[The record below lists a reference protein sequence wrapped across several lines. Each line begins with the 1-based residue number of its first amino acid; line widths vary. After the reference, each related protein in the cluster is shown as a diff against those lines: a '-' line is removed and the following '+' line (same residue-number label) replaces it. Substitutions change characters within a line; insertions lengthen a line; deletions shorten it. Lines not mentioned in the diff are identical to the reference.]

1 MTRWTPR
8 SLTVGAALAL
18 LWACDGH
25 HHHPCSTCSTAIGSG
40 NLVTESRTVQGFES
54 VEVSAAGHL
63 IIEQT
68 GVESLQITAED
79 NILPLVRSEVRN
91 GRLILGFEP
100 GTNVNT
106 TREVLFR
113 LTVRDLTNVGAS
125 GASRVEIRAVDG
137 AELAL
142 RVSGATSLTA
152 IGRVERVHLDLSG
165 ASLCEAPEL
174 RAHVLAADV
183 SGASY
188 ALVRASESL
197 VANASGAS
205 ILEYLGDPALEATV
219 SGGSV
224 VRRASS

>member
-18 LWACDGH
+18 LLACDGH
-25 HHHPCSTCSTAIGSG
+25 HHRPCSTAIGSG
-40 NLVTESRTVQGFES
+40 DLATESRSVQGFES

-91 GRLILGFEP
+91 GRLILGIEP
-100 GTNVNT
+100 GTSVNT

-113 LTVRDLTNVGAS
+113 LTVRDLTDVGAS
-125 GASRVEIRAVDG
+125 GASRVEVREVDT
-137 AELAL
+137 AELTF
-142 RVSGATSLTA
+142 RISGATSLSAT
-152 IGRVERVHLDLSG
+152 GRVERVQLDLSG

-174 RAHVLAADV
+174 RTHVLAADV

-205 ILEYLGDPALEATV
+205 VLEYLGDPALEATV

-224 VRRASS
+224 VRRVGS